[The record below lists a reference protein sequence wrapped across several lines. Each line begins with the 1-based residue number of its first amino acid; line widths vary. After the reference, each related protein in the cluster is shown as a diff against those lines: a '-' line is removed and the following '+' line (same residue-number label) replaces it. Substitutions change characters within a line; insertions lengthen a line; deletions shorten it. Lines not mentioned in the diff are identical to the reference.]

1 MRHRV
6 RLLHLNDLLSR
17 ILPADLAFRGLLPKL
32 GGDAVGF
39 LFGNEPRLRVAIL
52 SVYWILRRKFLNGWT
67 RLEPERPLRLAAGCF
82 LFFVG
87 AVFSAVVLF
96 VFCLVGG

>member
-52 SVYWILRRKFLNGWT
+52 SGYWSLRRKFLNGWPQVAIWNDC
-67 RLEPERPLRLAAGCF
+67 RVSWRSFRIGYRR
-82 LFFVG
+82 V
-87 AVFSAVVLF
+87 
-96 VFCLVGG
+96 